1 MTTTELNNFNQT
13 MVGNTQNTGVANTS
27 TPGVFTGAK
36 SVNFLGTPAQ
46 ATNPAP
52 TIVSNYNTAGKVNE
66 VTDKFNNLSTPYQ
79 QAPQN
84 QGMFGVDQET
94 INNFKQ
100 ANPNLD
106 FTREDAEY
114 AKQADMQKSYYTPE
128 AEYAMKGFD
137 SLKTESDDITKQY
150 LQQTQ
155 DKYKQLQEDQKIANS
170 QAQNAA
176 LMALGTQGG
185 SGSPTDRNSYV
196 QSVIDQGQRKLQAL
210 NLEERGVYLEA
221 LKAQKDENYKLFSDK
236 VKQLDVVRNA
246 KIAEAQAF
254 NQKVQEQAEKVK
266 EEALTAQKQVAISG
280 LYDKGV
286 TDPAQLLKTLKSQGV
301 NASLKEVTDATALLS
316 GLGGTGIIGE
326 YNFAKSQGYTGTFNE
341 YQDEDANRKI
351 QVAAASQNPDR
362 ILTATEAQAL
372 GVPFGTTANQAYGK
386 TITKPPTEAQT
397 REAVYAKRLGDT
409 NPIIDTMEST
419 ISGMNS
425 GSFAYQKMLEDTTVG
440 NSFVSDDIK
449 QIRQAERNFAT
460 AVLRRESGAS
470 ISPTEFSTLEKQYF
484 PRPGDD
490 VKTLAQKKQNR
501 ATVEKEFV
509 KAAGPAYGAEVSTP
523 SIGEQTQQSEQQAE
537 STVREYLLDKPDI
550 QLKANTMIDEYIKK
564 KGTEP
569 SSLEILQ
576 MLGIPSKQ
584 AFNTVVGDTNLS
596 QGIVG
601 GINLKGYA
609 VDPNQIKSVAT
620 IYDKVPDSNNV
631 LDFDTYIKS
640 VAPKSKITG
649 QDILTVANQYQLDP
663 KAILALMQHESRIG
677 TSSVALANNNY
688 GGITWSPTYAKNNPG
703 VTKGTPRPAN
713 EGGYY
718 VKFATPLDGLM
729 AQAKLL
735 SNRKIA

>member
-1 MTTTELNNFNQT
+1 MATTELNNFNQT

-46 ATNPAP
+46 PTNPAP

-94 INNFKQ
+94 INNFRQ

-114 AKQADMQKSYYTPE
+114 IKQADMQKSFYTPE

-137 SLKTESDDITKQY
+137 SLKTESDEITKQY

-155 DKYKQLQEDQKIANS
+155 DKYNQLQEDQKIANS

-176 LMALGTQGG
+176 LMAMGTQGG

-266 EEALTAQKQVAISG
+266 EETLQAQKQNSIADLVS
-280 LYDKGV
+280 KGV

-301 NASLKEVTDATALLS
+301 NATLKEVTDATALLS
-316 GLGGTGIIGE
+316 GVGGTGIIGE
-326 YNFAKSQGYTGTFNE
+326 YNYYKSEAQRQGQVPVDFQT
-341 YQDEDANRKI
+341 YQDMDANRKKLATTPSGLTTSQNASFLRI
-351 QVAAASQNPDR
+351 TDKFQADPIINNAIKGQTAIAIADQVLANPAAAPNQLKALYSLVKNLDPDSAVR
-362 ILTATEAQAL
+362 EGEISLAQQTQSYYSTWKTALDRVNTGAVIAPETAAALANATKELATAWESTAKKRQKQYEAQA
-372 GVPFGTTANQAYGK
+372 
-386 TITKPPTEAQT
+386 
-397 REAVYAKRLGDT
+397 
-409 NPIIDTMEST
+409 
-419 ISGMNS
+419 
-425 GSFAYQKMLEDTTVG
+425 
-440 NSFVSDDIK
+440 
-449 QIRQAERNFAT
+449 
-460 AVLRRESGAS
+460 SGAG
-470 ISPTEFSTLEKQYF
+470 IKDAFSEYLQTSDLPY
-484 PRPGDD
+484 
-490 VKTLAQKKQNR
+490 
-501 ATVEKEFV
+501 ATGNKIIE
-509 KAAGPAYGAEVSTP
+509 
-523 SIGEQTQQSEQQAE
+523 SEQQAQKTFE
-537 STVREYLLDKPDI
+537 SLKNNPPEVQEEITNRYNDLQDVLGRPPTATEYFKYNPWDMP
-550 QLKANTMIDEYIKK
+550 QT
-564 KGTEP
+564 
-569 SSLEILQ
+569 
-576 MLGIPSKQ
+576 Q
-584 AFNTVVGDTNLS
+584 AFNTVAGDTNLAKK
-596 QGIVG
+596 IVG
-601 GINLKGYA
+601 GINFTGYA
-609 VDPNQIKSVAT
+609 VDPNHAKAVATLYNKVPETNDALDYDSFIKS
-620 IYDKVPDSNNV
+620 I
-631 LDFDTYIKS
+631 
-640 VAPKSKITG
+640 APKSKIKG
-649 QDILTVANQYQLDP
+649 QDIIDVANIYNLDP
-663 KAILALMQHESRIG
+663 KIILALMQHESRLG
-677 TSSVALANNNY
+677 TSTVALANNNF

-718 VKFATPLDGLM
+718 VKFATPLEGLM

>member
-1 MTTTELNNFNQT
+1 MATTELNNFNQT

-196 QSVIDQGQRKLQAL
+196 QAVIDQGQRKLQAL

-221 LKAQKDENYKLFSDK
+221 LKAQKDENYKLFADK

-246 KIAEAQAF
+246 KIAEAQTF
-254 NQKVQEQAEKVK
+254 NQKLQEQAEKVK
-266 EEALTAQKQVAISG
+266 EDAIQAQKQNSIADLVS
-280 LYDKGV
+280 KGV
-286 TDPAQLLKTLKSQGV
+286 TDPAQLLKTLKAQGV
-301 NASLKEVTDATALLS
+301 NATLKEVTDTTALLS
-316 GLGGTGIIGE
+316 GIGGTGIIGE
-326 YNFAKSQGYTGTFNE
+326 YNYYKSEAQRQGQVPVDFQT
-341 YQDEDANRKI
+341 YQDMDANRKKLATTPSGLTTSQNASFLRI
-351 QVAAASQNPDR
+351 TDKFQADPIINNAIKGQTAIAIADQVLANPAAAPNQLKALYSLVKNLDPDSAVREGEISLAQQTQSYYSTWKTALDRVSTGAVIAPETAAALANATKELATAWESTAKKRQKQYEAQASGAGIKDAFSEYLQTSDLPYSTGNKIIETEQQAQKAFESLKNNPPEIQAEITARYND
-362 ILTATEAQAL
+362 LQEVLGHPPTATEYFKYN
-372 GVPFGTTANQAYGK
+372 PWDM
-386 TITKPPTEAQT
+386 PQT
-397 REAVYAKRLGDT
+397 
-409 NPIIDTMEST
+409 
-419 ISGMNS
+419 
-425 GSFAYQKMLEDTTVG
+425 
-440 NSFVSDDIK
+440 
-449 QIRQAERNFAT
+449 
-460 AVLRRESGAS
+460 
-470 ISPTEFSTLEKQYF
+470 
-484 PRPGDD
+484 
-490 VKTLAQKKQNR
+490 
-501 ATVEKEFV
+501 
-509 KAAGPAYGAEVSTP
+509 
-523 SIGEQTQQSEQQAE
+523 
-537 STVREYLLDKPDI
+537 
-550 QLKANTMIDEYIKK
+550 
-564 KGTEP
+564 
-569 SSLEILQ
+569 
-576 MLGIPSKQ
+576 Q

-596 QGIVG
+596 QDVVG

-609 VDPNQIKSVAT
+609 VDPNQIKAVAT
-620 IYDKVPDSNNV
+620 LYNKVPDTSNA
-631 LDFDTYIKS
+631 LDYDTFIKS
-640 VAPKSKITG
+640 VAPKSQIKG
-649 QDILTVANQYQLDP
+649 QDIIAAADVYNLDP
-663 KAILALMQHESRIG
+663 KIILALMQHESRLG
-677 TSSVALANNNY
+677 TSTVALANNNF

-718 VKFATPLDGLM
+718 VKFATPLEGLM

>member
-196 QSVIDQGQRKLQAL
+196 QAVIDQGQRKLQAL

-221 LKAQKDENYKLFSDK
+221 LKAQKDENYKLFADK

-246 KIAEAQAF
+246 KIAEAQTF
-254 NQKVQEQAEKVK
+254 NQKLQEQAEKVK
-266 EEALTAQKQVAISG
+266 EDAIQAQKQNSIADLVS
-280 LYDKGV
+280 KGV
-286 TDPAQLLKTLKSQGV
+286 TDPAQLLKTLKAQGV
-301 NASLKEVTDATALLS
+301 NATLKEVTDTTALLS
-316 GLGGTGIIGE
+316 GIGGTGIIGE
-326 YNFAKSQGYTGTFNE
+326 YNYYKSEAQRQGQVPVDFQT
-341 YQDEDANRKI
+341 YQDMDANRKKLATTPSGLTTSQNASFLRI
-351 QVAAASQNPDR
+351 TDKFQADPIINNAIKGQTAIAIADQVLANPAAAPNQLKALYSLVKNLDPDSAVR
-362 ILTATEAQAL
+362 EGEISLAQQTQSYYSTWKTALDRVSTGAVIAPETAAALANATKELATAWDSTAKKRQKQYEAQA
-372 GVPFGTTANQAYGK
+372 
-386 TITKPPTEAQT
+386 
-397 REAVYAKRLGDT
+397 
-409 NPIIDTMEST
+409 
-419 ISGMNS
+419 
-425 GSFAYQKMLEDTTVG
+425 
-440 NSFVSDDIK
+440 
-449 QIRQAERNFAT
+449 
-460 AVLRRESGAS
+460 SGAG
-470 ISPTEFSTLEKQYF
+470 IKDAFSEYLQTSDLPY
-484 PRPGDD
+484 
-490 VKTLAQKKQNR
+490 
-501 ATVEKEFV
+501 ATGNKIIE
-509 KAAGPAYGAEVSTP
+509 
-523 SIGEQTQQSEQQAE
+523 SEQQAQKAFE
-537 STVREYLLDKPDI
+537 SLKNNPPAIQEEITNRYNDLQEVLGHPPTATEYFKYNPWDMP
-550 QLKANTMIDEYIKK
+550 QT
-564 KGTEP
+564 
-569 SSLEILQ
+569 
-576 MLGIPSKQ
+576 Q

-596 QGIVG
+596 QGVVG

-609 VDPNQIKSVAT
+609 VDPNQIKAVAT
-620 IYDKVPDSNNV
+620 LYNKVPDTSNA
-631 LDFDTYIKS
+631 FDYDTFIKS
-640 VAPKSKITG
+640 VAPKSQIKG
-649 QDILTVANQYQLDP
+649 QDIIAAADVYNLDP
-663 KAILALMQHESRIG
+663 KIILALMQHESRLG
-677 TSSVALANNNY
+677 TSTVALTNNNF

-703 VTKGTPRPAN
+703 SMKGTPRPAN

-718 VKFATPLDGLM
+718 VKFATPLEGLM